1 MVEEWAFLRVVYL
14 DGARFVVVGQNR
26 PIGSGGED
34 DFAGIDV
41 RDNLLRYGG
50 CKESLCFG

>member
-1 MVEEWAFLRVVYL
+1 MVEEWAFLRVVNL
-14 DGARFVVVGQNR
+14 DGARFVVVGQDR

-41 RDNLLRYGG
+41 RHNLLRYGG
-50 CKESLCFG
+50 CKKRLCFG